1 MPRYI
6 DADELINFI
15 DARGTGLGITVAN
28 RCNFK
33 EIVSMIPTADAV
45 AVVRCKD
52 CKYWTGKDYDGCCIK
67 NGLATRFANDFCSN
81 GENKK
86 WINF

>member
-15 DARGTGLGITVAN
+15 DARCTGLGITVAN
-28 RCNFK
+28 CCNFK

-52 CKYWTGKDYDGCCIK
+52 CKEY
-67 NGLATRFANDFCSN
+67 NGHRYCNYHADPVEDNDFCSY
-81 GENKK
+81 GERKNKK
-86 WINF
+86 E